1 MRKKRILPVKV
12 QSNQIKY
19 EKTSAVILLLS
30 KKNFQQVSILRQDDA
45 EVEGIGGWNTIY
57 NCDLEG
63 EAKHSIWM
71 MMARIGLKKY
81 R

>member
-1 MRKKRILPVKV
+1 LPTR
-12 QSNQIKY
+12 S
-19 EKTSAVILLLS
+19 LS
-30 KKNFQQVSILRQDDA
+30 QVSIPRQDDA

-57 NCDLEG
+57 NYDLEG

-71 MMARIGLKKY
+71 MMPQIGLKKY